1 MKLKYIF
8 SIILSSALLF
18 AGCIKDEPTG
28 SFDNIKVDKTYLSI
42 SENGGNVTVKL
53 TATEAWEFVS
63 SDSWPEVITRDKEG
77 NVTKRT
83 PSWLSTASVMSGEAG
98 DYDITFSAEA
108 AVSGREVDIE
118 VKAGSNT
125 QVIRI
130 RQGSLEA
137 SSATCAE
144 VIAGPDGKTFRVKG
158 VCTAISNTTYGNWY
172 INDGTG
178 EVLVYGTLDEKGAE
192 KNFLSWGLEVG
203 DEVDIEGP
211 KTTYNGTVELVN
223 VTVNKI
229 TKSLLKIVTEQ
240 QSYSKDGGEY
250 DVKVA
255 YKGDNLDTFIAEEL
269 RDWVSVVNIKTI
281 AGIPSKLEQNPADT
295 AIVTIKLLPNQ
306 AGDRPGSIAF
316 KSANEKGSTELSYD
330 FVQEG
335 AIIDATAAEINAAE
349 DGAVQYRL
357 TGVVSKIAN
366 TKYGNLYIKDATG
379 EVFVYGT
386 NDFEAS
392 GIEEDDI
399 VTVVGPKTSY
409 NGAPQMKN
417 VTVEKRVPVQD
428 IDLASFRALKN
439 NKEAW
444 YKISGTVVKS
454 SEEGTK
460 FDLEQYGNFALS
472 DGTTEVYVYGVKTG
486 WGGAKGQFGT
496 LGVKEGDNLTII
508 CYKTS
513 YNELVEADGCVY
525 VSHEPAQVDDPVVG
539 EAESILMTSC
549 FTEDTN
555 LEEGKT
561 YTWGSLSATFEK
573 HNSSSTSN
581 YKATDPGLR
590 FYKDD
595 VLTLS
600 AEKNIVKL
608 EFVFYGGKTGPFT
621 ADSGEVSSSETSVIW
636 TGDAKTVVLTASNQ
650 IRFNEIKVTYKQ

>member
-386 NDFEAS
+386 NDFAAS

-399 VTVVGPKTSY
+399 ITVVGPKTSH
-409 NGAPQMKN
+409 NDAPQMKN
-417 VTVEKRVPVQD
+417 VTVENRIPVQD
-428 IDLASFRALKN
+428 IDLASFRALEDNKN
-439 NKEAW
+439 AW
-444 YKISGTVVKS
+444 YKISGKVVKS

-460 FDLEQYGNFALS
+460 FDLTQYGNFALS

-486 WGGAKGQFGT
+486 WGGTKGQFGT
-496 LGVKEGDNLTII
+496 LEVKEGDELTII

-513 YNELVEADGCVY
+513 YKGLIEADGCVY
-525 VSHEPAQVDDPVVG
+525 VSHVA
-539 EAESILMTSC
+539 AE
-549 FTEDTN
+549 
-555 LEEGKT
+555 
-561 YTWGSLSATFEK
+561 
-573 HNSSSTSN
+573 
-581 YKATDPGLR
+581 
-590 FYKDD
+590 
-595 VLTLS
+595 
-600 AEKNIVKL
+600 
-608 EFVFYGGKTGPFT
+608 
-621 ADSGEVSSSETSVIW
+621 
-636 TGDAKTVVLTASNQ
+636 
-650 IRFNEIKVTYKQ
+650 

>member
-1 MKLKYIF
+1 MFLSEVRVSSSYIGIPATGGSKTITLTANGDWAIDVPATVAKWLTVNPVSGKAGTVEVTF
-8 SIILSSALLF
+8 TAAETATTNSAALYVIC
-18 AGCIKDEPTG
+18 AGKSQTINVLQQTE
-28 SFDNIKVDKTYLSI
+28 KVDLPI
-42 SENGGNVTVKL
+42 S
-53 TATEAWEFVS
+53 S
-63 SDSWPEVITRDKEG
+63 SKVV
-77 NVTKRT
+77 N
-83 PSWLSTASVMSGEAG
+83 A
-98 DYDITFSAEA
+98 AE
-108 AVSGREVDIE
+108 
-118 VKAGSNT
+118 
-125 QVIRI
+125 
-130 RQGSLEA
+130 
-137 SSATCAE
+137 
-144 VIAGPDGKTFRVKG
+144 DGTTWRVKG
-158 VCTAISNTTYGNWY
+158 VVRGIENTTYGNY
-172 INDGTG
+172 YLDDADGS
-178 EVLVYGTLDEKGAE
+178 VYVYGTLNNGEAKKFAALGIEA
-192 KNFLSWGLEVG
+192 G
-203 DEVDIEGP
+203 DIITVEG
-211 KTTYNGTVELVN
+211 KRGSYNGNPQLVN
-223 VTVNKI
+223 VDVI
-229 TKSLLKIVTEQ
+229 AIEKSLIKVEEVDPENAEFPKEGGRVFVTLT
-240 QSYSKDGGEY
+240 
-250 DVKVA
+250 V
-255 YKGDNLDTFIAEEL
+255 KGDGVMAVVPDAAKSWISVGGIAVDGEQA
-269 RDWVSVVNIKTI
+269 VVQLVAAAN
-281 AGIPSKLEQNPADT
+281 AG
-295 AIVTIKLLPNQ
+295 
-306 AGDRPGSIAF
+306 GDRSVQLTFMTPKGGKEYTAVLDLTQ
-316 KSANEKGSTELSYD
+316 KGS
-330 FVQEG
+330 
-335 AIIDATAAEINAAE
+335 IIDATAAEINAAE
-349 DGAVQYRL
+349 DGSTQYRI
-357 TGVVSKIAN
+357 TGVVSNVAN

-379 EVFVYGT
+379 EVYVYGT
-386 NDFEAS
+386 NDFAAS

-399 VTVVGPKTSY
+399 VTVVGPKTSH

-590 FYKDD
+590 FYQDD

-608 EFVFYGGKTGPFT
+608 EFVVYGGKTGPFT

-636 TGDAKTVVLTASNQ
+636 TGDAKTVVLTASKQ